1 MQVTERYESDKMMH
15 YNQNHQQ
22 HLFRCRLCQGQF
34 ASATRFGVFAHL
46 RKIHRKDESDEDLT
60 RRHMI
65 LPMDIRR
72 LYCTICAEKEGGDSE
87 AQWCCQKLRDL
98 EEPITEHR
106 DKYVID
112 LGRSSENCCS
122 LISSFSETP
131 IFIIFITLFFSPLL

>member
-1 MQVTERYESDKMMH
+1 MMH

-106 DKYVID
+106 DKYVI
-112 LGRSSENCCS
+112 N
-122 LISSFSETP
+122 SFSETP
-131 IFIIFITLFFSPLL
+131 IFIIFISLFFSPLLSDVLPIPP